1 MNQTLEFH
9 IFKFWRWLNHWHGCN
24 FNLVSNI
31 FLGKTLGYHGHW
43 LSFFAMLGDQHGRS
57 KLFPRGTVNISK
69 CLTILTYIEETE
81 SPNTEFP
88 GTTTVTPYDQ
98 TTVTG
103 IETPLTTATS
113 GT

>member
-1 MNQTLEFH
+1 MFKTCYNNQLIMFH
-9 IFKFWRWLNHWHGCN
+9 F
-24 FNLVSNI
+24 
-31 FLGKTLGYHGHW
+31 
-43 LSFFAMLGDQHGRS
+43 
-57 KLFPRGTVNISK
+57 ISK

-88 GTTTVTPYDQ
+88 GTSTVTPYDQ

-103 IETPLTTATS
+103 IETPLTTVTS